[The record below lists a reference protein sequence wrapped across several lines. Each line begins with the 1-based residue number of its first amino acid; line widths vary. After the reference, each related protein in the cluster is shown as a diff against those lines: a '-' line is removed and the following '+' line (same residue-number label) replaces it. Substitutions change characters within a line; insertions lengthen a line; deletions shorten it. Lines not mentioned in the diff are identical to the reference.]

1 MFHVIDLKDVHILL
15 AFLFFLPTILP
26 GKIRISTWTKSD
38 PRTARVARTKFEHV
52 TLSYFVLFLCDS
64 QEPLQWIFCQ
74 DPRFRVL
81 HKKWSRNAESTFH
94 LQRSA
99 TLRIWAGLH
108 LLWSNLWTGWR
119 GGTVTLGLDRAWGT
133 LEVFSRDH
141 VRRDHSRFVFSLGYV
156 PPKNGCIFQF
166 FTFIIFIFWLSP
178 WTILF
183 FFCIESLCC
192 SPEGDAAAR
201 SGAGGSS
208 TLHVSVFSLVVP
220 NFSHL
225 SHLYPGISED
235 I

>member
-1 MFHVIDLKDVHILL
+1 MRQSGTAAMFHVIDLKDVHILL
-15 AFLFFLPTILP
+15 AFLFFFPTISP

-99 TLRIWAGLH
+99 TLQRTWAGLH

-119 GGTVTLGLDRAWGT
+119 GGTVTLGLGRAWGT

-141 VRRDHSRFVFSLGYV
+141 VRRDHSRFVWTRVRTPKKQGYFPYFSLYHLYLLAIPMNHLFFLHRKWTALLKAMQRQGRGQAVRARCTY
-156 PPKNGCIFQF
+156 QF
-166 FTFIIFIFWLSP
+166 FHWSSP
-178 WTILF
+178 I
-183 FFCIESLCC
+183 
-192 SPEGDAAAR
+192 
-201 SGAGGSS
+201 
-208 TLHVSVFSLVVP
+208 SV
-220 NFSHL
+220 
-225 SHLYPGISED
+225 I
-235 I
+235 